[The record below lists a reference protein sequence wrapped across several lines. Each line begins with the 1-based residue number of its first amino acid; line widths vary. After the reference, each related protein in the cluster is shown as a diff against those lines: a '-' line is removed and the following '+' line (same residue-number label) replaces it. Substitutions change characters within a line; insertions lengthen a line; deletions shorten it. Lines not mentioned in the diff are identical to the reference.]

1 MRIVRWWVLGL
12 CLSVQGCV
20 SGYGGCL
27 FVAPVKHTLTG
38 QVHFRSYPAPDG
50 IDNVPILV
58 LDHTAYVY
66 SPAQSF
72 SCLPA
77 DELQLEGI
85 SEFPEN
91 VAEKSHVSVNG
102 TLSGAVSSHEHT
114 RFVMKVITL
123 LPVNQS
129 H

>member
-1 MRIVRWWVLGL
+1 MKISRWLVLGL
-12 CLSVQGCV
+12 CVSFAGCV

-38 QVHFRSYPAPDG
+38 RVDFRSFPAPDG
-50 IDNVPILV
+50 VDNVPILV
-58 LDHTAYVY
+58 LDHTAYIY

-91 VAEKSHVSVNG
+91 VVENSRVSVNG
-102 TLSGAVSSHEHT
+102 TVYSAVSSHHHT
-114 RFVMKVITL
+114 RFLMKVITL
-123 LPVNQS
+123 LPVNAS